1 LSGSLLTNLL
11 TRKIEEKLFM
21 VRKLSLLSILVTAL
35 LLTVSG
41 SASSQEG
48 VPKLSDEEFTKAK
61 QIYFDRCA
69 GCHGTLR
76 KGATGPNL
84 EPAKMRAVP
93 VEALEVIIAE
103 GTKGG
108 MPPWKDTL
116 AKEEMAL
123 LAKYMHIDA
132 PLPPEWG
139 MEQIKDSWKLLVPVD
154 KRPAQPPKDR
164 NWQNYFGVIQRD
176 IGKVSI
182 IDGDTKEILATINTG
197 FAVHILRTS
206 ASGRYMYSI
215 GRDGKATMIDLWVPT
230 PNIVAEI
237 RTGYDARSIDTSKYK
252 GKLGDFT
259 DKYAVVG
266 NYWPPHYVILKG
278 DTLEP
283 LKVVS
288 TRSYTYDTN
297 EFHPEPRVASIVASH
312 HAPEWV
318 LNIKETGIVLLVDYS
333 KVADGTIIETKI
345 NAERFLHD
353 GGWDASKRYFLVAA
367 NMRNKVAVID
377 TVDRKL
383 AALIE
388 TGNKPH
394 PGRGANWVD
403 PKYGPVW
410 ATGHLGEPM
419 VAVIGTDPAKHK
431 QHAWKVVRK
440 LEVAGNGLFIKTHP
454 KSDNIWVDNTLS
466 KDLNIAQTVTVYS
479 KKNLDAKPV
488 NLKLTDHGKIVHIEY
503 NKAGDEVWLS
513 VWDRQGEIIV
523 IDDKTRQVKKR
534 IAVDTPT
541 GKFNVY
547 NTMMDIY

>member
-1 LSGSLLTNLL
+1 
-11 TRKIEEKLFM
+11 M
-21 VRKLSLLSILVTAL
+21 VNKLSLLSILLAVVL
-35 LLTVSG
+35 L
-41 SASSQEG
+41 SAAGAAYSQEAA
-48 VPKLSDEEFTKAK
+48 LSEENFAKAK

-84 EPAKMRAVP
+84 EPAKTRAIP
-93 VEALEVIIAE
+93 TASLSLIIAE

-108 MPPWKDTL
+108 MPPHKDILT
-116 AKEEMAL
+116 KEEIDMVA
-123 LAKYMHIDA
+123 AYMHSD
-132 PLPPEWG
+132 PPQPPEWG
-139 MEQIKDSWKLLVPVD
+139 MEQIKDSWKLIVPVD
-154 KRPAQPPKDR
+154 KRPTQPPKR
-164 NWQNYFGVIQRD
+164 NWLNYFGVIQRD

-182 IDGDTKEILATINTG
+182 IDGDTKEILASINTG

-206 ASGRYMYSI
+206 ASGRYMFSI
-215 GRDGKATMIDLWVPT
+215 GRDGKATMIDLWSPT

-237 RTGYDARSIDTSKYK
+237 KTGFDARSVDTSKYK

-297 EFHPEPRVASIVASH
+297 EFHPEPRVASIVSSH

-333 KVADGTIIETKI
+333 KVDSGTVIETKI

-377 TVDRKL
+377 TVERKL
-383 AALIE
+383 AALVE

-403 PKYGPVW
+403 SKYGPVW
-410 ATGHLGEPM
+410 ATPHLGEPM

-431 QHAWKVVRK
+431 EHAWKVVRK
-440 LEVAGNGLFIKTHP
+440 LPVSGNGLFIKTHP

-466 KDLNIAQTVTVYS
+466 KDLTIAQTVTVYS

-488 NLKLTDHGKIVHIEY
+488 DMKLTDHGKIVHMEY

-513 VWDRQGEIIV
+513 VWDREGEIIV
-523 IDDKTRQVKKR
+523 IDDKTRKVKNR
-534 IAVDTPT
+534 IKVDTPT

-547 NTMMDIY
+547 NTMWDIY

>member
-1 LSGSLLTNLL
+1 
-11 TRKIEEKLFM
+11 M
-21 VRKLSLLSILVTAL
+21 ARKLTLLPLLFILAFA
-35 LLTVSG
+35 G
-41 SASSQEG
+41 AAFAEEG
-48 VPKLSDEEFTKAK
+48 APQLSEENFAKAK

-84 EPAKMRAVP
+84 EPAKTRAIP
-93 VEALEVIIAE
+93 QAALAIVIGE
-103 GTKGG
+103 GTGGG
-108 MPPWKDTL
+108 MPPHKDIL
-116 AKEEMAL
+116 KEDEINL
-123 LAKYMHIDA
+123 LAAYLQLDA
-132 PLPPEWG
+132 PQPPEWG
-139 MEQIKDSWKLLVPVD
+139 MEQIKESWKLLIPAD
-154 KRPAQPPKDR
+154 KRPAKAPKR
-164 NWQNYFGVIQRD
+164 NWQNYFGIIQRD

-182 IDGDTKEILATINTG
+182 IDGDTKEILATLDTG

-206 ASGRYMYSI
+206 ASGRYMFSI
-215 GRDGKATMIDLWVPT
+215 GRDGKATMIDLWASP

-237 RTGYDARSIDTSKYK
+237 KTGFDARSIETSKYK

-259 DKYAVVG
+259 DKYSVVG

-283 LKVVS
+283 LKIVS

-318 LNIKETGIVLLVDYS
+318 LNIKEAGIVLLVDYS
-333 KVADGTIIETKI
+333 KVDAGTVTETKI

-353 GGWDASKRYFLVAA
+353 GGWDSTKRYFMVAA

-410 ATGHLGEPM
+410 ATSHIGEPM
-419 VAVIGTDPAKHK
+419 VAVIGTDPVKHK
-431 QHAWKVVRK
+431 EHAWKVVRK
-440 LEVAGNGLFIKTHP
+440 MPVAGNGLFIKTHP

-466 KDLNIAQTVTVYS
+466 KDLDIAQTITVYS
-479 KKNLDAKPV
+479 KKDLEGKPE
-488 NLKLTDHGKIVHIEY
+488 NIRLTDHGKVVHMEY
-503 NKAGDEVWLS
+503 NKTGDEMWVS
-513 VWDRQGEIIV
+513 VWDKEGEIVV
-523 IDDKTRQVKKR
+523 IDDRTRKVKTRIKL
-534 IAVDTPT
+534 ATPT
-541 GKFNVY
+541 GKFNVF